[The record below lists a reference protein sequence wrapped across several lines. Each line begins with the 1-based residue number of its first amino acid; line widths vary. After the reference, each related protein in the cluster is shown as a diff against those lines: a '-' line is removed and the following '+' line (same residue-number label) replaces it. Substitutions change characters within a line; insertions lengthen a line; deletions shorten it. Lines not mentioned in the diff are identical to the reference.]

1 METLQTDQQ
10 IDGQRAWSSKE
21 EKGQAMI
28 EMVLIMPLILLIMAG
43 VIDFGRVI
51 HAYVVVVNAAREA
64 AFAGAVEQVS
74 DSDLGTL
81 IADELQRGGVT
92 EGTATSTI
100 TYQSQGSP
108 TAQTINVDISYEF
121 PLITLVLPFPSVT
134 VQTQTETVTFW

>member
-74 DSDLGTL
+74 DSDLVTL